1 MYIDA
6 CGKVLGAAI
15 HQVQIVNEKPYE
27 GPVCFIS
34 RQIKSTEDRYA
45 ESQMK
50 CLSLAWALEK
60 IHYHLD
66 GSVFVVITDCNA
78 VKSLLNM
85 KTPNRHILICQISI
99 QEYRGN
105 MNIVHQSG
113 NIHKN
118 ADGLSRWGS
127 PNKPYNNSYVPANV
141 EPQIPIQGINITDVG
156 TELFEEVRGS
166 YKKKRNCHILN
177 SLIYKDCKDTALDDI
192 WKI

>member
-1 MYIDA
+1 MQENIQEYDKIKYAFYNAPLSLMSNWKLPFKMYIDA

-15 HQVQIVNEKPYE
+15 HKVQIVNEKPYE

-34 RQIKSTEDRYA
+34 RKIKPTEDRYA

-50 CLSLAWALEK
+50 CLSLAWALKK
-60 IHYHLD
+60 IHYYLY

-85 KTPNRHILICQISI
+85 KTPNRHILRCQISI

-105 MNIVHQSG
+105 MNIVHQAG

-118 ADGLSRWGS
+118 ADGLSRWG
-127 PNKPYNNSYVPANV
+127 
-141 EPQIPIQGINITDVG
+141 
-156 TELFEEVRGS
+156 
-166 YKKKRNCHILN
+166 
-177 SLIYKDCKDTALDDI
+177 
-192 WKI
+192 